1 MQEEWFSSAL
11 ERSENIHFFRPQI
24 QDCFEHNSS
33 FPWVIPMSRFV
44 QITHGNQV
52 LSGVLLIN
60 IKYSALSEVFR
71 NSTDDMN
78 QYSFLMDSNGE
89 LIYHPGTPL

>member
-1 MQEEWFSSAL
+1 
-11 ERSENIHFFRPQI
+11 
-24 QDCFEHNSS
+24 
-33 FPWVIPMSRFV
+33 MSRFV